1 MKRASDGGELY
12 GRWFFESQAPTS
24 RESAG
29 VIVPLV
35 VQLVRPTSA
44 VDVGCGTGA
53 WLSILNEAGVE
64 DILGIDGEYV
74 DRSLLEIPQDRFLP
88 RDLRLPF
95 KVDRQFDLVV
105 SLEVA
110 EHLPADCADQF
121 VDSLVGLGSAVL
133 FSAAIPNQG
142 GNNHINERWQTYWA
156 SLFEDRGYTCLDAI
170 RPKIWD
176 DERVVWWYRQNTF
189 LFVSP
194 HLLEGNAAL
203 QQELFG
209 RSPWPRSIVHPRLLE
224 TAARRL
230 EAASHP
236 PKYSLADRAKRALP
250 SRVKTVLR
258 AGQNRLKGTL
268 GGPKRRA
275 DP

>member
-1 MKRASDGGELY
+1 MDPTADGGELY
-12 GRWFFESQAPTS
+12 GRWFFESVVPAS
-24 RESAG
+24 RQSAE
-29 VIVPLV
+29 VIVPLLV
-35 VQLVRPTSA
+35 HLVRPTSA

-53 WLSILNEAGVE
+53 WLSVLREAGVE
-64 DILGIDGEYV
+64 DILGIDGRYV
-74 DRSLLEIPQDRFLP
+74 DRSLLEIPRDRFLP

-95 KVDRQFDLVV
+95 KIDRRFDLVV

-110 EHLPADCADQF
+110 EHLPAESADQF
-121 VDSLVGLGSAVL
+121 VDCLVGLGPAVL

-156 SLFEDRGYTCLDAI
+156 SLFEDRGYTCIDAI
-170 RPKIWD
+170 RPKVWD

-194 HLLEGNAAL
+194 RLLQGNAAL

-209 RSPWPRSIVHPRLLE
+209 QFPWPRSIVHPRLLE
-224 TAARRL
+224 LEAQRL

-236 PKYSLADRAKRALP
+236 PQYSLTDRVKRALP

-258 AGQNRLKGTL
+258 AGRNRLNGTL
-268 GGPKRRA
+268 GRPQRRG
-275 DP
+275 D